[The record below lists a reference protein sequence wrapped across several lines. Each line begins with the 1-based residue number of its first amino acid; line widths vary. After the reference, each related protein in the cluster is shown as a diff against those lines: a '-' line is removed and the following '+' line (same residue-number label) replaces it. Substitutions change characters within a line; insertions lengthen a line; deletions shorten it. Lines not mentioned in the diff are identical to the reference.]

1 MSGSYTD
8 TNSISEMEKERIK
21 YKKSNIR
28 TKNTEYSNTTDCT
41 NRHMS
46 LPYQSV
52 LGKELGKE
60 MEIPIFI

>member
-1 MSGSYTD
+1 
-8 TNSISEMEKERIK
+8 MEKERIK